1 MKTSRAI
8 LMIALLISL
17 ANWNASMAMR
27 KLLRVESVSR
37 TVPRTSRGGLQP
49 SAKSSVA
56 VARTPAPLPS
66 TDVGPGL
73 GFVEGLSGYLID
85 PGNPSDILAS
95 TGITVFKS
103 NNAGTSWHPAGV
115 GLEAN
120 GYLAVVPNI
129 RSDPSNP
136 HTVYAVGDSGLFR
149 STDFGEHWTRL
160 SDSFGLRDVAV
171 SPTSPDTLFVV
182 SVNSVYLSTD
192 GGITLVRQGA
202 NGLPDFG
209 GYTNVV
215 FSPAD
220 PQTLYVV
227 DYFSGVYKSTD
238 AGATFNLLINSPIAP
253 GQVFPH
259 PTLRDTF
266 FLETLGES
274 TGLFRSTDGGTT
286 FHQVTGGLPAGT
298 VQFVTFD
305 VTDPLT
311 LYASADEGLL
321 RSTDGGI
328 TFKALGIAPDQLG
341 AGEGGAVT
349 LSIDPA
355 NAKVLYVNT
364 AKGNFKSTNRGRS
377 FTEINDGFRAAH
389 VIDVEFDGERNTGLY
404 VVANHALFRS
414 RDRGKSYTEIKV
426 PPRIA
431 VTAVGIPKTEP
442 NTIVIATFENGIL
455 RSTNGGRTWTNSS
468 INTGQTGFFEST
480 RIVIDPGDAHNVYV
494 VSNQFYR
501 STDGG
506 QNFSTDTA
514 QGLESLTS
522 TLTIDPEQPNVL
534 FLSGGNGLVGPPL
547 LIKSSNGGISFTPAL
562 VTLGIVNGVVVDP
575 HNSNIV
581 YVTGVLQL
589 EADEPYPLVTYG
601 AAKSLDGGATFTPSD
616 SGLPHSPIRGLVT
629 DPLDSARL
637 FTWVAGQG
645 LFTTQDGAVSWSRVN
660 DTETVRRSVLADAL
674 AINPQNPKLVYLGG
688 ASLLEV
694 AAR

>member
-1 MKTSRAI
+1 MKTSRVI
-8 LMIALLISL
+8 LMFALLISL

-37 TVPRTSRGGLQP
+37 SIPRTSPVGLQR
-49 SAKSSVA
+49 SAKSSVG
-56 VARTPAPLPS
+56 VASAQPPLQS

-85 PGNPSDILAS
+85 PGNPSEILAS
-95 TGITVFKS
+95 TGVGIFKS
-103 NNAGTSWHPAGV
+103 TNAGKSWHPAGV
-115 GLEAN
+115 GLESH
-120 GYLAVVPNI
+120 GLFAVTQNT
-129 RSDPSNP
+129 RSDPNNP
-136 HTVYAVGDSGLFR
+136 HTVYAVGDAGLFR
-149 STDFGEHWTRL
+149 SADFGEHWTQQ
-160 SDSFGLRDVAV
+160 SDVFGLRDIAV
-171 SPTSPDTLFVV
+171 SPTSPATLFAVAPG
-182 SVNSVYLSTD
+182 SFYKSTD
-192 GGITLVRQGA
+192 AGVTLVRQSA
-202 NGLPDFG
+202 TGLPDDGVFL
-209 GYTNVV
+209 NVV
-215 FSPAD
+215 FTPSD
-220 PQTLYVV
+220 PQTMYVV
-227 DYFSGVYKSTD
+227 DEFSGVYKSTD
-238 AGATFNLLINSPIAP
+238 GGITFNLLINSPFAP

-305 VTDPLT
+305 PADPLT
-311 LYASADEGLL
+311 LYASASEGLL
-321 RSTDGGI
+321 RSSDGGI
-328 TFKALGIAPDQLG
+328 TFKPLGIAPDQLG

-349 LSIDPA
+349 LTIDPG
-355 NAKVLYVNT
+355 NTKVLYVNT
-364 AKGNFKSTNRGRS
+364 AKGNFKSTNRGLS
-377 FTEINDGFRAAH
+377 FTDINDGFRAAH
-389 VIDVEFDGERNTGLY
+389 VIDVEFDGATNTGLY

-414 RDRGKSYTEIKV
+414 RDRGIRYTEIKV

-442 NTIVIATFENGIL
+442 DTIVIATFENGIL
-455 RSTNGGRTWTNSS
+455 RSTNGGRTWTNAS
-468 INTGQTGFFEST
+468 INTGQTEFFEGT
-480 RIVIDPGDAHNVYV
+480 RIAIDPSDSRNVYV
-494 VSNQFYR
+494 VSNQLYR

-506 QNFSTDTA
+506 QTFSTDPT

-534 FLSGGNGLVGPPL
+534 FLSGGNGLIGPPL
-547 LIKSSNGGISFTPAL
+547 LIKSSNGGISFAPAL
-562 VTLGIVNGVVVDP
+562 ITLGIVNGVVVDP
-575 HNSNIV
+575 HNSNVV

-616 SGLPHSPIRGLVT
+616 TGLPHSPIRGLVI

-645 LFTTQDGAVSWSRVN
+645 LFTTQDGAVSWSLVN
-660 DTETVRRSVLADAL
+660 DTETERRSALANTL
-674 AINPQNPKLVYLGG
+674 AINPQN
-688 ASLLEV
+688 
-694 AAR
+694 